1 MGDELS
7 RGIGKYWVLFLQP
20 LPESGERVAIA
31 LVFHDKAERP
41 IVEYDPAFS
50 KALKLYSDLDT
61 DGLRYCL
68 ETLQTDL
75 RSSNQ
80 IEATLNSYGPQI
92 SASNARKIVSPVSE
106 QVIAMLLARYVYLS
120 KGKKARK
127 ERKDMVGEEIAI
139 FVRNNAGPDVRL
151 RTGVSAREIVGHPV
165 PGTKPVAIAI
175 PSDRGWTLIDG
186 VDLNQSTVTAA
197 ISRADDVARTYWN
210 YSRAAAAAG
219 VQIRRVGV
227 VLNGHSH
234 LSKPTHE
241 AHDYALHRFQVDSD
255 LALDNVSTEAGT
267 RLRELLARTGK

>member
-7 RGIGKYWVLFLQP
+7 RGIGRYWVLFLQP
-20 LPESGERVAIA
+20 LPEAGERVAIA
-31 LVFHDKAERP
+31 LVFCDKADRP
-41 IVEYDPAFS
+41 VVEYDAAFS
-50 KALKLYSDLDT
+50 KALKLYSDLDA
-61 DGLRYCL
+61 DGLRFCL
-68 ETLQTDL
+68 ESLQTDL
-75 RSSNQ
+75 QSSEQ

-92 SASNARKIVSPVSE
+92 SASSARRIVSPVSE
-106 QVIAMLLARYVYLS
+106 QVIAMLLARYVYPS
-120 KGKKARK
+120 KGKRARK

-139 FVRNNAGPDVRL
+139 FVRNNAGPGL
-151 RTGVSAREIVGHPV
+151 QFRTGVSAREIVGHGV

-175 PSDRGWTLIDG
+175 PSRHGWTLIDG
-186 VDLNQSTVTAA
+186 VDLNQSTAPAA

-210 YSRAAAAAG
+210 YSRLTAEAG

>member
-20 LPESGERVAIA
+20 LPEAGERVAIA
-31 LVFHDKAERP
+31 LVFYDKTDRP
-41 IVEYDPAFS
+41 VVEYDPDFS

-68 ETLQTDL
+68 ETLKTDL
-75 RSSNQ
+75 RSTDQ
-80 IEATLNSYGPQI
+80 IEATLNSYGPQV
-92 SASNARKIVSPVSE
+92 SASNARKIASPISE
-106 QVIAMLLARYVYLS
+106 HVIEMLLARYVYPS
-120 KGKKARK
+120 KGKRARK

-139 FVRNNAGPDVRL
+139 FVRNNAGPDIHFRK
-151 RTGVSAREIVGHPV
+151 GVSAQEIVGHRV

-175 PSDRGWTLIDG
+175 PSDHGWTLIDG
-186 VDLNQSTVTAA
+186 VDLNQSTPPAA
-197 ISRADDVARTYWN
+197 ISRVNDVARTYWN
-210 YSRAAAAAG
+210 YSRAAAQAG

-234 LSKPTHE
+234 LSRPTHE

-267 RLRELLARTGK
+267 RLRELLARTEE